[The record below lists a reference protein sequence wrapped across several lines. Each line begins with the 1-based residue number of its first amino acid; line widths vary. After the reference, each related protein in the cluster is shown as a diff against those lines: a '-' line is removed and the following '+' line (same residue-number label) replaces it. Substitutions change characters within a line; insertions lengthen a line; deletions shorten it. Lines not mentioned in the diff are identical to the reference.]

1 MLILL
6 SLVSDEKGKKDE
18 NQKEKEISIIK
29 KEDEASH
36 GSASS
41 DSMQTI
47 VVVEPASKEKIG
59 DLPKFTIALTKEQ
72 LNKLQKDIKDLQ
84 KQVKELTEMPGN
96 IGLIDAIRL
105 SDA

>member
-1 MLILL
+1 M
-6 SLVSDEKGKKDE
+6 SV
-18 NQKEKEISIIK
+18 
-29 KEDEASH
+29 
-36 GSASS
+36 ASS
-41 DSMQTI
+41 ESMQTI

-96 IGLIDAIRL
+96 IGLIDAIR
-105 SDA
+105 SINTIKRVIFNNNNY